1 MSEYIND
8 LLARMSDRTYSEHK
22 IKGGYGLT
30 EIKHTISSE
39 AIEEARNLSNSQ
51 LGAGLFVM
59 VEQATDNEIKDNLYF
74 ILGSIAT
81 NTKDENIT
89 RFLISRLSVEKDKT
103 ILVTILSPRGELY
116 KPATIDLSP
125 IIKCAG
131 GKNWHVRGKA
141 YEALTNSE
149 IDAEGFLGGKLKLM
163 QNNDDIQYLLWAI
176 TYVATS
182 KSRAIIEKFLK
193 SRQQAIKG
201 AAENALVILLI
212 REGYDFNEIAR
223 ITRLSLT
230 HVERLKEK
238 ITLFTRRPLAF

>member
-1 MSEYIND
+1 
-8 LLARMSDRTYSEHK
+8 MSDRTYSERK
-22 IKGGYGLT
+22 IKPYGLT
-30 EIKHTISSE
+30 EIKYTISSE

-59 VEQATDNEIKDNLYF
+59 VEQAKDTEIKNKLYF

-103 ILVTILSPRGELY
+103 ILVTILSPLGELY

-125 IIKCAG
+125 IIKCAD
-131 GKNWHVRGKA
+131 GKNWHVRAKA

-193 SRQQAIKG
+193 SRQQSIRG

-212 REGYDFNEIAR
+212 REGYDVNEIAR
-223 ITRLSLT
+223 ITRLPLT
-230 HVERLKEK
+230 YVESLKER
-238 ITLFTRRPLAF
+238 IAFFTRRPLAFLSKVPIFE

>member
-1 MSEYIND
+1 
-8 LLARMSDRTYSEHK
+8 MSDRTYSEHK
-22 IKGGYGLT
+22 IKGSGLT
-30 EIKHTISSE
+30 EIKYTTSSN
-39 AIEEARNLSNSQ
+39 AIEEARKLSNSQ
-51 LGAGLFVM
+51 LGAELFVM
-59 VEQATDNEIKDNLYF
+59 VEQSKDKEIKNNLYF

-81 NTKDENIT
+81 NTKDETLT

-103 ILVTILSPRGELY
+103 ILVTILSPLGELY
-116 KPATIDLSP
+116 KPVTIDLSP
-125 IIKCAG
+125 IIKCTDS
-131 GKNWHVRGKA
+131 KNWHVRGKA

-149 IDAEGFLGGKLKLM
+149 INAEGFLGGKLKLT

-223 ITRLSLT
+223 ITRSPLT
-230 HVERLKEK
+230 DVERLKER
-238 ITLFTRRPLAF
+238 IVLFTRRPLAF